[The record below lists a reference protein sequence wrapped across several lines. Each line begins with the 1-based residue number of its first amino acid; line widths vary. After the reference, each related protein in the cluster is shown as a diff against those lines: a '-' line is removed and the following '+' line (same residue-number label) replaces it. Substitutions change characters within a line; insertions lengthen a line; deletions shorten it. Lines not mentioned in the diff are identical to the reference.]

1 MSSTKKGNGVSASR
15 QRRLAKWDETLDDY
29 YLSNDY
35 VSHARSYG
43 SLLLDE
49 ALSVFGDDVAT
60 LVWFSRTYYGSPAVI
75 AQLMD
80 NGGLS
85 NVERMLRDRTQGHKK
100 RRNNEMGPLT
110 TVAARLRT
118 GDLGVYHLVGP
129 STMQYNKRMG
139 FTTSWFD
146 HLESRGL
153 SPWDISVGALDVRDS
168 GEPQLS
174 AVVGWGRRF
183 HSEHGVNVSQWVS
196 EAADRS
202 SILSDAELSARRGTL
217 VLG

>member
-1 MSSTKKGNGVSASR
+1 MSSKKKNGVSASR
-15 QRRLAKWDETLDDY
+15 QRRLAKWDEALDDY
-29 YLSNDY
+29 YLSSEY
-35 VSHARSYG
+35 VTHVRSYG

-75 AQLMD
+75 AQLLD

-85 NVERMLRDRTQGHKK
+85 NVENMLRNRTQGHKK
-100 RRNNEMGPLT
+100 RRDNEMGPLSM
-110 TVAARLRT
+110 VAARLRT
-118 GDLGVYHLVGP
+118 GDFGVYHLVGP
-129 STMQYNKRMG
+129 SAMQYNRRMD
-139 FTTSWFD
+139 FTNSWFD

-174 AVVGWGRRF
+174 AVVGWGRRI
-183 HSEHGVNVSQWVS
+183 HSAHGVNVSQWVS
-196 EAADRS
+196 DVADRS
-202 SILSDAELSARRGTL
+202 SLLADAELSARRGTL